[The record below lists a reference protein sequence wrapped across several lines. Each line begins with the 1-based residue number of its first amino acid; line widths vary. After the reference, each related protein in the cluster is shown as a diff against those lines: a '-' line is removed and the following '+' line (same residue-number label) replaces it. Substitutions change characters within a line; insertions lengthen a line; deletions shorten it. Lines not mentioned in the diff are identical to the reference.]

1 MNYCSACG
9 NKLLPVADQAHH
21 RTCDG
26 CGITH
31 FDKPTIQTSCIAT
44 HGSKVLWIKR
54 ATEPRK
60 GCWALPS
67 GFLEPGETPTIA
79 AARELH
85 EETGASVDP
94 SSLQLF
100 LIGALPAMNQIY
112 LVYRAPLQHPV
123 FGPTAEATDV
133 RLLDYHEVDF
143 DQYAYPDVVEGIHLF
158 YRDHARGDYGVYMG
172 DYDQGAHTLRRINP
186 TTRF

>member
-1 MNYCSACG
+1 VNYCSACG
-9 NKLLPVADQAHH
+9 NKLSSVAGQVRH

-26 CGITH
+26 CGVTH

-67 GFLEPGETPTIA
+67 GFLEPGETPTA
-79 AARELH
+79 ASARELH

-94 SSLQLF
+94 NSLQLF

-112 LVYRAPLQHPV
+112 LVYRAPLKNPV
-123 FGPTAEATDV
+123 FGATAEATDV

-143 DQYAYPDVVEGIHLF
+143 EQYAYPDVVEGIHLF

-172 DYDQGAHTLRRINP
+172 DYDQGAHTLRRINL
-186 TTRF
+186 TNES

>member
-1 MNYCSACG
+1 
-9 NKLLPVADQAHH
+9 
-21 RTCDG
+21 
-26 CGITH
+26 
-31 FDKPTIQTSCIAT
+31 
-44 HGSKVLWIKR
+44 
-54 ATEPRK
+54 
-60 GCWALPS
+60 
-67 GFLEPGETPTIA
+67 LEPGETPTKA

-94 SSLQLF
+94 DSLQLF

-172 DYDQGAHTLRRINP
+172 DYDQGAHTLRRISP
-186 TTRF
+186 TAGF